1 MTDSKLRKSQQH
13 RCLNMYPTKMIPI
26 NILTWKRTA
35 QKVLIV
41 DEKLQAT
48 KEC

>member
-13 RCLNMYPTKMIPI
+13 RCLNTYPTEMIPI
-26 NILTWKRTA
+26 NILMWKGKA

-41 DEKLQAT
+41 DEKQAT